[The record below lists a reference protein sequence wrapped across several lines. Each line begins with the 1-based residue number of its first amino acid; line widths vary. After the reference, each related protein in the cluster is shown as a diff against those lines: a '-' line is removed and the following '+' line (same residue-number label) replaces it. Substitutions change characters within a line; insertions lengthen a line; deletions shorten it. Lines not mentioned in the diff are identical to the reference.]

1 MLRWVVLLG
10 ALFWA
15 GCESREVR
23 TYRIAP
29 YLTPGS
35 TCVECGLSLAMV
47 AQREGGSGEYGAE
60 YFPATR
66 FAAEGFTFE
75 WGTEQLIEVEVEHYD
90 PGDVQDDPGV
100 RYTFRRVLE
109 SRTVEP
115 DSRFEMRFPKAP
127 PGRYPEGMIERE
139 GFSSSFWVGHA
150 VRVDCASV
158 EVCEQ
163 LAARHPGEEDFVL
176 ELSYLTG
183 GGSGLRL
190 HSVETTP

>member
-15 GCESREVR
+15 GCDREVR

-29 YLTPGS
+29 YLTPGR

-47 AQREGGSGEYGAE
+47 AERQGGSGEYGAE

-115 DSRFEMRFPKAP
+115 DSRFKMSFPKAP
-127 PGRYPEGMIERE
+127 PGNYPEDMIVRE
-139 GFSSSFWVGHA
+139 GASFRVGGVA
-150 VRVDCASV
+150 RVDCTSV
-158 EVCEQ
+158 ELCEQ
-163 LAARHPGEEDFVL
+163 LAARHPGEEGFIL
-176 ELSYLTG
+176 ELSYPNG
-183 GGSGLRL
+183 ASSGMRL